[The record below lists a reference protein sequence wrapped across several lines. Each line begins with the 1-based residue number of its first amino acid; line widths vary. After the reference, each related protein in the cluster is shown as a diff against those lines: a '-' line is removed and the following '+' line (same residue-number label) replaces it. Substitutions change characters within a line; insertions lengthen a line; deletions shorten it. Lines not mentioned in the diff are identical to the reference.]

1 MSMRR
6 FGMLAAMSLI
16 AVCSSGAGA
25 RMGDDPLTRPI
36 APKQAARWAT
46 PQQPARIHGNS
57 YMVGFGSLSVGLIK
71 TRAGLVLIDGGVP
84 QGVAQVER
92 NIRALGFSI
101 RDVKLILSTEPHFD
115 HAGGLAALARD
126 SGATVLAG
134 AAAVPV
140 LKAGR
145 SGVEDPQRTWLEAFP
160 AVGRVRAVSDGEAI
174 RLGEVTVRAV
184 ATPGHTPGSTSWTW
198 TSCEGRQCVPVV
210 FASSLN
216 PLAADGWRFT
226 DPAHRGT
233 VEAFRATF
241 ATMRALPCG
250 ILLTTHP
257 AQPQMADRLK
267 QLARRRSPNP
277 FVDPGACKA
286 LADRSEAMLDDVLAK
301 ERAR

>member
-1 MSMRR
+1 MRR
-6 FGMLAAMSLI
+6 RWLLVAMSLI
-16 AVCSSGAGA
+16 AVSSSGAGA
-25 RMGDDPLTRPI
+25 KPGDDPLTRAI
-36 APKQAARWAT
+36 APKQAARWTTA
-46 PQQPARIHGNS
+46 QRPARIHGDS
-57 YMVGFGSLSVGLIK
+57 YMVGFGGLSVGLIR
-71 TRAGLVLIDGGVP
+71 TRAGLILIDGGVP

-101 RDVKLILSTEPHFD
+101 RDVKLILSTEPHYD

-145 SGVEDPQRTWLEAFP
+145 SGVEDPQMAWLEPFP
-160 AVGRVRAVSDGEAI
+160 AVGRVRAVKDGEAI
-174 RLGEVTVRAV
+174 TLGGVTVRAV

-210 FASSLN
+210 FSSSLT
-216 PLAADGWRFT
+216 PMAADGWRFT

-233 VEAFRATF
+233 VNAFRATF

-267 QLARRRSPNP
+267 RLARRRSPNP
-277 FVDPGACKA
+277 FVDPAACKA
-286 LADRSEAMLDDVLAK
+286 SADRHEAMLDDVLAK